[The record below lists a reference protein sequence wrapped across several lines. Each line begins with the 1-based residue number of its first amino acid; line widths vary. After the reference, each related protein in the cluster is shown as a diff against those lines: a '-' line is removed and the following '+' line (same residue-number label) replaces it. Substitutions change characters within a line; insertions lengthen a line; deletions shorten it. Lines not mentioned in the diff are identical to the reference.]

1 MVITRARYQARTGAN
16 KGKIQSSKFCQPGVF
31 AFVSVNQAVVMADVA
46 HRPRDEI
53 NAQPAEAKVDQEQR
67 HQPVHDFVNLI
78 GF

>member
-1 MVITRARYQARTGAN
+1 
-16 KGKIQSSKFCQPGVF
+16 
-31 AFVSVNQAVVMADVA
+31 MADVA

-53 NAQPAEAKVDQEQR
+53 NAQHDEAEVDQEQR